1 MSPSSP
7 VEQLRAQ
14 FAGELATASSDA
26 DVKVLRD
33 RYLGRK
39 GGAVAAL
46 LKEVAGVPA
55 DERPILGRQANELKR
70 EIETALDEKRA
81 ALEASRAPMGS
92 VDVTLPGRRPA
103 IGRTHPLT
111 ALRSRIEGIFA
122 RQGYEILDGPET
134 EDDWHN
140 FEALNMPPEHP
151 ARDMQDTLYLKQ
163 PWSRPVHGERGGGA
177 SAPRATAATRGA
189 KAPPPQPN
197 KPATL
202 LRTHTSAMQ
211 IRYMETHEPPV
222 RIIAPGRVYRRD
234 NLDLTHTPMFQQV
247 EGLVVGEG
255 VTLADLK
262 GTIIGFLREL
272 FTADTPVVF
281 RPSFFPYTEPSAD
294 VFIGCQQCKGSGC
307 AMCKRSG
314 FIEVLGSGM
323 VHPGGVRSRRLR
335 PGADHRLRVRRRH
348 RAARAA
354 DVRRR
359 GHSAVLRERPSLPGA
374 VPAVKVLV
382 SWLRELVEIP
392 VDIATL
398 AQDLHMAG
406 FEVASVE
413 LGTGTKPHRAW
424 CLSPMARIS
433 TYLMR

>member
-1 MSPSSP
+1 VPPSP
-7 VEQLRAQ
+7 VDRLRAQ
-14 FAGELATASSDA
+14 FSGELTTVASDA
-26 DVKVLRD
+26 DLKALRD

-46 LKEVAGVPA
+46 LKEVAGAPA
-55 DERPILGRQANELKR
+55 DQRPVLGRDANDLKR

-81 ALEASRAPMGS
+81 ALESSRAPAGS

-111 ALRSRIEGIFA
+111 ALRTRIEGIFA

-151 ARDMQDTLYLKQ
+151 ARDMQDTLYLKE
-163 PWSRPVHGERGGGA
+163 PWARPVARAGA
-177 SAPRATAATRGA
+177 GGA
-189 KAPPPQPN
+189 KAPSPPE
-197 KPATL
+197 KAATL

-255 VTLADLK
+255 VTMGDLK
-262 GTIIGFLREL
+262 GTLIGFLREL
-272 FTADTPVVF
+272 FTPDTPVVF

-307 AMCKRSG
+307 AMCKRTG

-323 VHPGGVRSRRLR
+323 VHPAVFEAVGYDPVRITGFAFGVGIERLALLMH
-335 PGADHRLRVRRRH
+335 GVEDIRLFYEN
-348 RAARAA
+348 
-354 DVRRR
+354 D
-359 GHSAVLRERPSLPGA
+359 LRFLEQFPL
-374 VPAVKVLV
+374 
-382 SWLRELVEIP
+382 
-392 VDIATL
+392 
-398 AQDLHMAG
+398 
-406 FEVASVE
+406 
-413 LGTGTKPHRAW
+413 
-424 CLSPMARIS
+424 
-433 TYLMR
+433 